1 MRTGTEI
8 QRDVLAQLQ
17 SEPSLDAAG
26 IGVGVH
32 GGVVTLSG
40 HVSSLPQ
47 KHAAERATKRV
58 AGVRGV
64 ADELVVKL
72 QASAVRDD
80 TDIAEMLVRSLK
92 WNTLVPA
99 EKVKVTVDGGWVTLE
114 GEVEWKY
121 QRNEAE
127 ETVARLTGVRG
138 VTNFIQIKPTVSP
151 GEIEQLV
158 HNIFRRHAALDAD
171 EVFVET
177 AGSRVT
183 LRGRVRSWAEYDD
196 ADSAAWS
203 APGVTEVDNRL
214 QVMPIITVEAVP
226 TAVKDRS
233 PHTPSGSAANLGTVQ
248 S

>member
-1 MRTGTEI
+1 MRSGAEI
-8 QRDVLAQLQ
+8 QHDVTAELQ

-26 IGVGVH
+26 IGVAVH

-47 KHAAERATKRV
+47 KRAAERATKWV

-64 ADELVVKL
+64 ADELVVSL

-92 WNTLVPA
+92 WNALVPA
-99 EKVKVTVDGGWVTLE
+99 ETVKVTVDGGWVTLE

-127 ETVARLTGVRG
+127 KTVARLTGVRG
-138 VTNFIQIKPTVSP
+138 VTNFIRIKPLVSP
-151 GEIEQLV
+151 GEIEQIV
-158 HNIFRRHAALDAD
+158 HNTFRRHAELDAD

-177 AGSRVT
+177 SGSQVT
-183 LRGRVRSWAEYDD
+183 LRGRVRSWAEYED
-196 ADSAAWS
+196 AEWAAWS

-214 QVMPIITVEAVP
+214 EVKPIEVATV
-226 TAVKDRS
+226 
-233 PHTPSGSAANLGTVQ
+233 
-248 S
+248 